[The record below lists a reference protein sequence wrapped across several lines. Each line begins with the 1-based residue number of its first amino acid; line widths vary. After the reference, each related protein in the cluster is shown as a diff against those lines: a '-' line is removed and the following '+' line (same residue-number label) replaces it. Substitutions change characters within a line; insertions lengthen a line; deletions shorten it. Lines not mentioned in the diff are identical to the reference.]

1 MKTEVSIQL
10 LKFCFQVF
18 NCILLVSG
26 TWDTGED
33 PGSDV
38 DLRLSPVP
46 LQVLGVSVLSC
57 SLWILFSPG
66 NLLNVLPSDE
76 VGVVGLGLLL
86 IGGSVLLVSLV
97 GCIGAHGEKVLL
109 LMVVSSVRAL
119 AATLTCGQLRDRAAS
134 SSPVPG
140 SAHRAGPGSAVCGA
154 VAGHPQRPGEPG
166 RRRPAEKNV
175 LAVFSESHS
184 SCPLVRLDAA
194 WMGRWTI

>member
-66 NLLNVLPSDE
+66 NLLNVLPSGNTVVGDCCRDDCGRHC
-76 VGVVGLGLLL
+76 VGVASGLNTKTMSRHE
-86 IGGSVLLVSLV
+86 I
-97 GCIGAHGEKVLL
+97 
-109 LMVVSSVRAL
+109 M
-119 AATLTCGQLRDRAAS
+119 
-134 SSPVPG
+134 
-140 SAHRAGPGSAVCGA
+140 
-154 VAGHPQRPGEPG
+154 
-166 RRRPAEKNV
+166 
-175 LAVFSESHS
+175 
-184 SCPLVRLDAA
+184 
-194 WMGRWTI
+194 